1 MAEAVLVDQLED
13 LLTCSICLETLSEPR
28 TLSCFHSFC
37 RCCLEKFVTRHRDQA
52 TASGKVIIE
61 FNCPTCR
68 SEFTLK
74 PNEEVEGMTSIYFIR
89 NMLDIMAIQ
98 RRAKSS
104 QILCSRCKEPAI
116 NRCTTC
122 EIFLCEKC
130 FPAHETWWGDKNHTV
145 LSINELSE
153 PENQTKI
160 KARIHCKKHENK
172 TLKFYCE
179 TCKELIC
186 RYCMDFNHP
195 RPEHLCHPLAEVAEK
210 QREELGLHCAILEES
225 LKEGKE
231 TLKLIS
237 NVTQSLEDNAKKAKD
252 EICRQ
257 KEEILKIFIEKLEEK
272 TGRTLQEVD
281 RKYNETF
288 EPLMK
293 QKTEVKNYVDKLN
306 GSYNLAKNL
315 FEKGNNEEILS
326 SQKMIEEN
334 VKKVKAER
342 PSTMKPVHTGNIEY
356 KESKINEGDV
366 AKLLDKVGEVGKVF
380 NFY

>member
-1 MAEAVLVDQLED
+1 MTEAVLVDQLED

-28 TLSCFHSFC
+28 TLPCFHSFC
-37 RCCLEKFVTRHRDQA
+37 KCCLEKFVKRHREQS
-52 TASGKVIIE
+52 ASGKVIIK
-61 FNCPTCR
+61 FDCPTCR

-74 PNEEVEGMTSIYFIR
+74 PNEQVEGMTSSYFIR
-89 NMLDIMAIQ
+89 NMLDATAIQ
-98 RRAKSS
+98 RRAISS

-116 NRCTTC
+116 NRCATC
-122 EIFLCEKC
+122 EMFLGEKC
-130 FPAHETWWGDKNHTV
+130 FTAHETWWGDKNHTV
-145 LSINELSE
+145 LSINELCK

-160 KARIHCKKHENK
+160 KAKIHCKKHENK
-172 TLKFYCE
+172 TIKFYCE

-195 RPEHLCHPLAEVAEK
+195 RPEHLCHPLAEVGEK

-225 LKEGKE
+225 LKEGEE

-237 NVTQSLEDNAKKAKD
+237 NVTQSLEDNAKEAKD
-252 EICRQ
+252 KISRQ

-272 TGRTLQEVD
+272 TDHTLQEVD
-281 RKYNETF
+281 RKYNGTF
-288 EPLMK
+288 EPLTK
-293 QKTEVKNYVDKLN
+293 QKTEVQDYMDKLK

-334 VKKVKAER
+334 VKKMKAER

-356 KESKINEGDV
+356 KESKVNDVDV
-366 AKLLDKVGEVGKVF
+366 AKLLDKMGEVGKVF
-380 NFY
+380 IFY